1 MKIIFTNENMVAIM
15 GGAIATMVDENQINM
30 FRNKLTRKEFK
41 KERKMYTEMLKS
53 QGEKVVIIH
62 NGLKDKMTR
71 RELEAV
77 VAHEEGHVICGH
89 FNNVEDMDVIEINGS
104 KILDNIQYELEAD
117 AYAVSKTSKTAV
129 RNSLRKAVKFA
140 LESQGHGNLYREVRR
155 CEEMRERFDALK

>member
-1 MKIIFTNENMVAIM
+1 MKVILTNNNMVALM

-41 KERKMYTEMLKS
+41 KERKMYMEMLNS
-53 QGEKVVIIH
+53 MDEKVVIIH
-62 NGLKDKMTR
+62 NALKDKMSR

-77 VAHEEGHVICGH
+77 VAHEEGHVVCGH
-89 FNNVEDMDVIEINGS
+89 FNNIEDKEVIEINGS

-129 RNSLRKAVKFA
+129 RNGLRKAIMFA
-140 LESQGHGNLYREVRR
+140 LESQGHGHLYSDVRR
-155 CEEMRERFDALK
+155 SDEMRERFNALK